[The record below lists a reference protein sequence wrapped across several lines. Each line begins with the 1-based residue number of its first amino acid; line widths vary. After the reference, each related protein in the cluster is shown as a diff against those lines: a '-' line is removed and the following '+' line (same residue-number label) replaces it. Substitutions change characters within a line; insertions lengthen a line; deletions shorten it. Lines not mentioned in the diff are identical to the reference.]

1 MNDFMVTKAGSLGIL
16 HLCEK
21 PSFAQARVYLWG
33 ALLCTD
39 THGASGACADSTSRM
54 WEPSDRG

>member
-1 MNDFMVTKAGSLGIL
+1 MVTEAGSLGIL

-21 PSFAQARVYLWG
+21 PSFAGARVSLCG
-33 ALLCTD
+33 ALLCID
-39 THGASGACADSTSRM
+39 THGAPGACADSTSRM